1 VPEVTC
7 PKCSRRFD
15 VKVDEEVV
23 SSASRNPLK
32 IAAIVIPH
40 DDHQVVV
47 FVNPE
52 GRVVRVEWSSS
63 SERPVL
69 NSLLEIPVPSSRAP
83 EPKGLETLEWMFL
96 AMCDGRRT
104 LQEICTA
111 LNIPVGTGRL
121 IVEKLRSRG
130 YVERVIVK
138 PRV

>member
-1 VPEVTC
+1 M
-7 PKCSRRFD
+7 
-15 VKVDEEVV
+15 
-23 SSASRNPLK
+23 ANRNPLK

-47 FVNPE
+47 FVNSE
-52 GRVVRVEWSSS
+52 GRVVRIEWSSS

-130 YVERVIVK
+130 YVERIIVR